1 MQTITIRRAGERG
14 GADHGWLKTAHS
26 FSFADYYDP
35 EHMGFRALR
44 VINEDL
50 IAAKAG
56 FPTHSH
62 RDMEI
67 ITYVLAGAIGHRD
80 SMGNGSTIKPG
91 EVQTMSAGT
100 GVSHSEMNASATERT
115 HMLQIWIVPDRR
127 GHAPSYA
134 QKAFPLEERT
144 NRLRVVASPDG
155 REGSISIHQ
164 DASLLT
170 TNLAAGKAVTHVVA
184 SERHAWIQ
192 VARGT
197 VRVNGE
203 TLATS
208 DGAAISGA
216 GDVRIEAVE
225 DAEVLVFDLN

>member
-1 MQTITIRRAGERG
+1 MQTITVRRAAARG

-50 IAAKAG
+50 IAPKAG

-80 SMGNGSTIKPG
+80 SMGNGGAIKPG
-91 EVQTMSAGT
+91 EVQKMSAGT
-100 GVSHSEMNASATERT
+100 GVSHSEMNASQTERT
-115 HMLQIWIVPDRR
+115 HMLQIWIMPDRR
-127 GHAPSYA
+127 GHTPSYD
-134 QKAFPLEERT
+134 QKAFPIEERV
-144 NRLRVVASPDG
+144 NKLRVVASPDG
-155 REGSISIHQ
+155 RDGSIAIHQ
-164 DASLLT
+164 DTSLLT
-170 TNLAAGKAVTHVVA
+170 TNLAAGKSVTHAVTA
-184 SERHAWIQ
+184 ERHAWIQ
-192 VARGT
+192 VARGR

-203 TLATS
+203 TLETS

-216 GDVRIEAVE
+216 GDVTIEAVE